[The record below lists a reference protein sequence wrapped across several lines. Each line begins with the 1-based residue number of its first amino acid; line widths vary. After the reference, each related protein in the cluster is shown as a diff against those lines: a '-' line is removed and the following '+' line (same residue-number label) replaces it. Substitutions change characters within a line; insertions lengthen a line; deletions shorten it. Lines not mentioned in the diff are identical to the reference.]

1 MKNKKRYI
9 LLTTISAIIFTT
21 IFTYFSIFKPYNGYS
36 VENVNK
42 TNKITKSIS
51 MNLEQTAGAGDY
63 KTVTQSRWPTSG
75 YKFNSELSK
84 CENGSTLNWDDENKT
99 IIFSGNVTDKC
110 YAYFDAK
117 SIPDVCSDGITLANC
132 IKNYGNEGSNISNIY
147 IHNSDLTNGA
157 GDNSYRFA
165 GANPT
170 NYVCFGS
177 TVSPCPE
184 DNLYRIIGG
193 IDDKIK
199 LVKNIPKYNNSYIV
213 DCWSSSYSSTNI
225 WSSGSLY
232 STLNTSFVSYL
243 GDWSNKIT
251 TTAWTIGGNFSSKL
265 SLNDAATLYQ
275 NEIVTP
281 FDSSTV
287 TSKVALMYG
296 SDYLF
301 TKINNSTWIKTVGGE
316 WLLTPVYNNAG
327 ELRYALSGAN
337 GSVYAIAYNDTVN
350 CKQTLARPTFFLN
363 SEVTYKSGAGTLSDV
378 IYIN

>member
-1 MKNKKRYI
+1 MKKKYI
-9 LLTTISAIIFTT
+9 ILSIITLVLLVALITRFNYFKTTNTYIEDNISKST
-21 IFTYFSIFKPYNGYS
+21 
-36 VENVNK
+36 
-42 TNKITKSIS
+42 KITKSIS
-51 MNLEQTAGAGDY
+51 MNLEQTAGSGDY
-63 KTVTQSRWPTSG
+63 KTVTQSGWPTSG
-75 YKFNSELSK
+75 YKFNRELSK

-99 IIFSGNVTDKC
+99 VIFSGNVTDKC
-110 YAYFDAK
+110 YVYFDAK

-132 IKNYGNEGSNISNIY
+132 IKNYGNEGSNVSNIY
-147 IHNSDLTNGA
+147 IHNSDLTDGA
-157 GDNSYRFA
+157 GDNSYRFVS
-165 GANPT
+165 ANPT

-177 TVSPCPE
+177 SSSPCPE
-184 DNLYRIIGG
+184 DNLYRIIGV

-213 DCWSSSYSSTNI
+213 DCWSNSYSSTNI

-232 STLNTSFVSYL
+232 STLNTSFVNYL
-243 GDWSNKIT
+243 GDWSNKIAT
-251 TTAWTIGGNFSSKL
+251 TTWTIGGNFSSKL

-301 TKINNSTWIKTVGGE
+301 TKMNNSTWIKTVGGE
-316 WLLTPVYNNAG
+316 WLLTPVYNNDG
-327 ELRYALSGAN
+327 ELRYALSGAG
-337 GSVYAIAYNDTVN
+337 GSVYAIAYNDAVY
-350 CKQTLARPTFFLN
+350 CGETLARPTFYLN
-363 SEVTYKSGAGTLSDV
+363 ANVTYKSGTGTLSAA

>member
-1 MKNKKRYI
+1 MKKKYI
-9 LLTTISAIIFTT
+9 ILSIITLVLLVTLITRFNYFKTTNTYIEDNISKLT
-21 IFTYFSIFKPYNGYS
+21 
-36 VENVNK
+36 
-42 TNKITKSIS
+42 KITKSIS
-51 MNLEQTAGAGDY
+51 MNLEQTAGSGDY
-63 KTVTQSRWPTSG
+63 KTVTQSGWPTSG
-75 YKFNSELSK
+75 YKFNRELSK

-99 IIFSGNVTDKC
+99 VIFSGNVTDKC
-110 YAYFDAK
+110 YVYFDAK

-132 IKNYGNEGSNISNIY
+132 IKNYGNEGSNVSNIY
-147 IHNSDLTNGA
+147 IHNSDLTDGA
-157 GDNSYRFA
+157 GDNSYRFVS
-165 GANPT
+165 ANPT

-177 TVSPCPE
+177 SSSPCPE
-184 DNLYRIIGG
+184 DNLYRIIGV

-213 DCWSSSYSSTNI
+213 DCWSNSYSSTNI

-232 STLNTSFVSYL
+232 STLNTSFVNYL
-243 GDWSNKIT
+243 GDWSNKIAT
-251 TTAWTIGGNFSSKL
+251 TTWTIGGNFSSKL

-301 TKINNSTWIKTVGGE
+301 TKMNNSTWIKTVGGE
-316 WLLTPVYNNAG
+316 WLLTPVYNNDG
-327 ELRYALSGAN
+327 ELRYALSGAG
-337 GSVYAIAYNDTVN
+337 GSVYAIAYNDAVY
-350 CKQTLARPTFFLN
+350 CGETLARPTFYLN
-363 SEVTYKSGAGTLSDV
+363 ANVTYKSGTGTLSAA

>member
-1 MKNKKRYI
+1 MKKKYI
-9 LLTTISAIIFTT
+9 ILSIITLVLLVTLITRFNYFKTTNTYIEDNISKLT
-21 IFTYFSIFKPYNGYS
+21 
-36 VENVNK
+36 
-42 TNKITKSIS
+42 KITKSIS
-51 MNLEQTAGAGDY
+51 MNLEQTAGSCDY
-63 KTVTQSRWPTSG
+63 KTVTQSGWPTSG
-75 YKFNSELSK
+75 YKFNRELSK

-99 IIFSGNVTDKC
+99 VIFSGNVTDKC
-110 YAYFDAK
+110 YVYFDAK

-132 IKNYGNEGSNISNIY
+132 IKNYGNEGSNVSNIY
-147 IHNSDLTNGA
+147 IHNSDLTDGA
-157 GDNSYRFA
+157 GDNSYRFVS
-165 GANPT
+165 ANPT

-177 TVSPCPE
+177 SSSPCPE
-184 DNLYRIIGG
+184 DNLYRIIGV

-213 DCWSSSYSSTNI
+213 DCWSNSYSSTNI

-232 STLNTSFVSYL
+232 STLNTSFVNYL
-243 GDWSNKIT
+243 GDWSNKIAT
-251 TTAWTIGGNFSSKL
+251 TTWTIGGNFSSKL

-301 TKINNSTWIKTVGGE
+301 TKMNNSTWIKTVGGE
-316 WLLTPVYNNAG
+316 WLLTPVYNNDG
-327 ELRYALSGAN
+327 ELRYALSGAG
-337 GSVYAIAYNDTVN
+337 GSVYAIAYNDAVY
-350 CKQTLARPTFFLN
+350 CEQTLARPTFFLN
-363 SEVTYKSGAGTLSDV
+363 SDVTYKSGAGTLSDV

>member
-1 MKNKKRYI
+1 MKKKYI
-9 LLTTISAIIFTT
+9 ILSIITLVLLVTLITRFNYFKTTNTYIEDNISKLT
-21 IFTYFSIFKPYNGYS
+21 
-36 VENVNK
+36 
-42 TNKITKSIS
+42 KITKSIS
-51 MNLEQTAGAGDY
+51 MNLEQTAGSGDY
-63 KTVTQSRWPTSG
+63 KTVTQSGWPTSG
-75 YKFNSELSK
+75 YKFNRELSK

-99 IIFSGNVTDKC
+99 VIFSGNVTDKC
-110 YAYFDAK
+110 YVYFDAK

-132 IKNYGNEGSNISNIY
+132 IKNYGNEGSNVSNIY
-147 IHNSDLTNGA
+147 IHNSDLTDGA
-157 GDNSYRFA
+157 GDNSYRFVS
-165 GANPT
+165 ANPT

-177 TVSPCPE
+177 SSSPCPE
-184 DNLYRIIGG
+184 DNLYRIIGV

-213 DCWSSSYSSTNI
+213 DCWSNSYSSTNI

-232 STLNTSFVSYL
+232 STLNTSFVNYL
-243 GDWSNKIT
+243 GDWSNKIAT
-251 TTAWTIGGNFSSKL
+251 TTWTIGGNFSSKL

-301 TKINNSTWIKTVGGE
+301 TKMNNSTWIKTVGGE
-316 WLLTPVYNNAG
+316 WLLTPVYNNDG
-327 ELRYALSGAN
+327 ELRYALSGAG
-337 GSVYAIAYNDTVN
+337 GSVYAIAYNDAVY
-350 CKQTLARPTFFLN
+350 CEQTLARPTFFLN
-363 SEVTYKSGAGTLSDV
+363 SDVTYKSGAGTLSDV

>member
-1 MKNKKRYI
+1 MKKKYI
-9 LLTTISAIIFTT
+9 ILSIITLVLLVALITRFNYFKTTNTYIEDNISKST
-21 IFTYFSIFKPYNGYS
+21 
-36 VENVNK
+36 
-42 TNKITKSIS
+42 KITKSIS
-51 MNLEQTAGAGDY
+51 MNLEQTAGSGDY
-63 KTVTQSRWPTSG
+63 KTVTQSGWPTSG
-75 YKFNSELSK
+75 YKFNRELSK

-99 IIFSGNVTDKC
+99 VIFSGNVTDKC
-110 YAYFDAK
+110 YVYFDAK

-132 IKNYGNEGSNISNIY
+132 IKNYGNEGSNVSNIY
-147 IHNSDLTNGA
+147 IHNSDLTDGA
-157 GDNSYRFA
+157 GDNSYRFVS
-165 GANPT
+165 ANPT

-177 TVSPCPE
+177 SSSPCPE
-184 DNLYRIIGG
+184 DNLYRIIGV

-213 DCWSSSYSSTNI
+213 DCWSNSYSSTNI

-232 STLNTSFVSYL
+232 STLNTSFVNYL
-243 GDWSNKIT
+243 GDWSNKIAT
-251 TTAWTIGGNFSSKL
+251 TTWTIGGNFSSKL

-301 TKINNSTWIKTVGGE
+301 TKMNNSTWIKTVGGE

-327 ELRYALSGAN
+327 ELRYALSGAG
-337 GSVYAIAYNDTVN
+337 GSVYAIAYNDAVY
-350 CKQTLARPTFFLN
+350 CGETLARPTFYLN
-363 SEVTYKSGAGTLSDV
+363 ANVTYKSGTGTLSAA